1 MPHKSAIFPFAIYL
15 IFAHTTL
22 SAEDALRARNDAIIV
37 RAVQRMEGY
46 DYANDTHVIAAIHR
60 HMNRVVGTQEYLDLA
75 KQFRPEGIEK
85 QLQAIIISGTSDNAK
100 TEAMRLLLDISG
112 TDISIKELLQSENRD
127 TAANTARTLG
137 LLGNESARKILC
149 NALKEEEL
157 AFDVKKLVVTG
168 LARNGTGQNAILQ
181 LVSEK
186 TFPADMRLL
195 AGGLLA
201 RSNNENIRTRA
212 GKLLPQPQQKNAK
225 PLASID
231 QLAGMKGDITSG
243 RKLFESTATCSNCH
257 IVNRVGKDVGPDL
270 SEIGSKLS
278 REAMYTAI
286 LDPSAG
292 ISHNYENYSVL
303 TLDGQVINGLKI
315 SDSEKEI
322 VIRTAEAID
331 RRLAKENV
339 EQIKKSEKSIMPENL
354 HHTFDQKGLVDIV
367 EYMTSLTKK

>member
-1 MPHKSAIFPFAIYL
+1 M
-15 IFAHTTL
+15 
-22 SAEDALRARNDAIIV
+22 RARNDAIIV

-149 NALKEEEL
+149 NALKEEQL

-186 TFPADMRLL
+186 AFPADMRLL